1 VHGYITSFPSDA
13 MAHVIIAIGRYQR
26 DLAEFINDG
35 RELKSKI
42 TGRVHGVTDM
52 KVYVDSQWTELPW
65 VDINARFFS
74 GADQTLHVNT
84 QTATVEAFLLVAN
97 DEIQFKMHKPSV
109 PSWWDDL
116 YPDKTT
122 KDDVDRAVEN
132 PQNVEPGLQTAVY
145 QYSDTQIAG
154 ILSNFLQRVNGVS
167 FKKQKIFDSYGFK
180 VQCLPQTIKS
190 CVIYGACLEKD
201 DHTNNTHW
209 APAKACLTYW
219 DKTGT
224 NIMFRNKTELTKLLT
239 QLIDGLF
246 SFRTL
251 KSEMPTPSWP
261 HIMQSIEQRL
271 DRLLL
276 G

>member
-35 RELKSKI
+35 RELKSNI

-52 KVYVDSQWTELPW
+52 KVYVDSEWKELPW
-65 VDINARFFS
+65 VEINARYFS

-84 QTATVEAFLLVAN
+84 QTATFEAFLLVKS
-97 DEIQFKMHKPSV
+97 DEIQFKMHKPATLSSCAWGDV
-109 PSWWDDL
+109 

-122 KDDVDRAVEN
+122 QDDVDRAVED
-132 PQNVEPGLQTAVY
+132 PMQLQSKVY
-145 QYSDTQIAG
+145 QYNDNQIKR
-154 ILSNFLQRVNGVS
+154 ILSRYFERVQGEPVM
-167 FKKQKIFDSYGFK
+167 KVRDSGCDCFN
-180 VQCLPQTIKS
+180 VICLPYYIKS
-190 CVIYGACLEKD
+190 CIIYPPLRGKD
-201 DHTNNTHW
+201 EHTNDTFW
-209 APAKACLTYW
+209 EPAKACLFKR
-219 DKTGT
+219 DGMGQ
-224 NIMFRNKTELTKLLT
+224 NILLRNKNDLTTLLN
-239 QLIDGLF
+239 QLKGSLF
-246 SFRTL
+246 LFKRL

>member
-1 VHGYITSFPSDA
+1 VYTVHGYITSFPSDA
-13 MAHVIIAIGRYQR
+13 MAHVIIAIGQYQR

-65 VDINARFFS
+65 VEIYARYFS

-84 QTATVEAFLLVAN
+84 QTATFEAFLLVAN
-97 DEIQFKMHKPSV
+97 DEIQFKMHKPATLSSCAWGDV
-109 PSWWDDL
+109 
-116 YPDKTT
+116 YPDTT
-122 KDDVDRAVEN
+122 TQDDVDRAVE
-132 PQNVEPGLQTAVY
+132 EPMQLQSKVY
-145 QYSDTQIAG
+145 LDAQIDR

-167 FKKQKIFDSYGFK
+167 FKKQRVHDSDEFK
-180 VQCLPQTIKS
+180 VQCLPRNIKS
-190 CVIYGACLEKD
+190 CVIYGAYLEKD
-201 DHTNNTHW
+201 VLTNGTHW
-209 APAKACLTYW
+209 APARACLTNW
-219 DKTGT
+219 QNLST
-224 NIMFRNKTELTKLLT
+224 NIMLRNKTELTNLLT
-239 QLIDGLF
+239 LLMNGLF